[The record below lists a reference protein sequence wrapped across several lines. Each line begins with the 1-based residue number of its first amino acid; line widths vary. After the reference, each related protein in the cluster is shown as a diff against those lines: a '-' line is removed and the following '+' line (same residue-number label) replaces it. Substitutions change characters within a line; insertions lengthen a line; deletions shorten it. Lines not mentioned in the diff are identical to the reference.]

1 SIVVNPHKVLFTPLE
16 VTALY
21 SRRKGVLK
29 RTFSLVPEYLRTYD
43 PYEVVEPMDFSLQ
56 LGRNFRSLQVWWVI
70 RAFGVSG
77 LRSRMEHQL
86 ELAAWLRQQM
96 EAHPDFETLDQ
107 MTAVARSAQAAQ
119 APAVA
124 SAEASALASAQE
136 ATAPAFTPYP
146 LVCFRAFPR
155 VWREAVNDGNAAVS
169 PSGAYGIS
177 REDLA
182 RAVDRLNE
190 ALLQR
195 VNARRDHFISHTVV
209 REGYLL
215 RAAIGNIRVEH
226 RHVESLWRLI
236 QESLA
241 ELPQELEHWL

>member
-1 SIVVNPHKVLFTPLE
+1 
-16 VTALY
+16 
-21 SRRKGVLK
+21 
-29 RTFSLVPEYLRTYD
+29 
-43 PYEVVEPMDFSLQ
+43 
-56 LGRNFRSLQVWWVI
+56 
-70 RAFGVSG
+70 
-77 LRSRMEHQL
+77 
-86 ELAAWLRQQM
+86 
-96 EAHPDFETLDQ
+96 
-107 MTAVARSAQAAQ
+107 
-119 APAVA
+119 
-124 SAEASALASAQE
+124 
-136 ATAPAFTPYP
+136 APAFTPYP

-155 VWREAVNDGNAAVS
+155 VGRGGVNDGNAGVS